1 MDRKMAAAG
10 DILAGMNLSR
20 PETFESSERT
30 SDWTN
35 RRELI
40 RRQLVSFYLSCRRE
54 QPEPEMLDIEIDLA
68 LQDWEEIPTN
78 SIQEI
83 AAEAR
88 KQAGEFMPSNG
99 LMAKIWRERMGD
111 KREEALKAIRAE
123 NTAKYLA
130 APGADVPTPE
140 ERARIA
146 ESMAIIA
153 RSLAGDR

>member
-10 DILAGMNLSR
+10 DILAGMNLR
-20 PETFESSERT
+20 HNEITESSGQT
-30 SDWTN
+30 LDWTH

-68 LQDWEEIPTN
+68 MQDWEEIPTGR
-78 SIQEI
+78 IVEI

-99 LMAKIWRERMGD
+99 LMAKIWREKLGD
-111 KREEALKAIRAE
+111 KREEALKAIRNE

-130 APGADVPTPE
+130 PPSKDLPTPE
-140 ERARIA
+140 ERA
-146 ESMAIIA
+146 EIA
-153 RSLAGDR
+153 RGMADIARKLAGDR